1 MITPTVFPDAAQLG
15 RALATEIADGIAAA
29 AHEGR
34 TFTLGC
40 PGGRSPRST
49 YAQFAEII
57 RERSLDLS
65 SLEIF
70 MMDDYV
76 VTEDEGFRRV
86 PTDAHFSVEAVANE
100 DIVRPWNRAAGADR
114 GLTPDRV
121 HFPDP
126 SNVDA
131 YERLL
136 ESRGGV
142 DLFILA
148 SGDTDGHIAF
158 NPPGSELT
166 SRTRVVE
173 IPLSTRLDN
182 LGTFP
187 DFHSL
192 DEVPTF
198 GVTVGVGTILTH
210 THRAVLVAPGAST
223 QTAVRRISQST
234 AYDPQWP
241 ASVLVCCREP
251 ALYTDVL
258 GVPT

>member
-1 MITPTVFPDAAQLG
+1 MISPTVFPDEIQLG
-15 RALATEIADGIAAA
+15 RALAIEIADGLVAAGN
-29 AHEGR
+29 EGR
-34 TFTLGC
+34 NFTLGC

-49 YAQFAEII
+49 YAQFAELVH
-57 RERSLDLS
+57 ERKLDLS

-76 VTEDEGFRRV
+76 VADDEGFRRV
-86 PTDAHFSVEAVANE
+86 PTDAHFSVEAVAHD
-100 DIVRPWNRAAGADR
+100 DIVGPWNRAAGAAR

-158 NPPGSELT
+158 NPPGSELA

-187 DFHSL
+187 GFRTV
-192 DEVPTF
+192 DEVPAF

-210 THRAVLVAPGAST
+210 THRAVLVAPGASK
-223 QTAVRRISQST
+223 QTAVRRISTSS

-241 ASVLVCCREP
+241 ASVLVCCRAP

-258 GVPT
+258 GIQG